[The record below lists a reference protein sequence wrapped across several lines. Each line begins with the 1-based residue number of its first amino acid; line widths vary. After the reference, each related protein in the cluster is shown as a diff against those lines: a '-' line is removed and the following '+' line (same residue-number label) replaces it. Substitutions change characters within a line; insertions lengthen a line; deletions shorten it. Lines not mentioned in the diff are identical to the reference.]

1 VRVAAALEAAKPACK
16 KRGRPKNGEQPP
28 APELKRLERQAGMT
42 LEELS
47 ADLPKEC
54 NVGSKKDS
62 KGYVETWVGYNYIW
76 M

>member
-1 VRVAAALEAAKPACK
+1 
-16 KRGRPKNGEQPP
+16 
-28 APELKRLERQAGMT
+28 MT
-42 LEELS
+42 LEELL